1 MHVLVTGA
9 GGHLGRKLF
18 DYLTLQPNVT
28 VSGLDIRPVDHPNI
42 YEADFGGEPN
52 WTDYLNDVDVIVH
65 FAGDREPSATWES
78 AVRNNMD
85 ATLTLYHFAV
95 KKNISRFIL
104 ASSNWVFGDKRFT
117 DDVLNS
123 KTNVGPI
130 NAYGMSKLFGK
141 RVGKYLQILMEY
153 PLSVYGL
160 AGHNGPTITNLELI
174 WQWDDGGKKCG
185 SAMKIF

>member
-18 DYLTLQPNVT
+18 DYLTLQPNIT

-95 KKNISRFIL
+95 KKIFPVSYWQVQIGFL
-104 ASSNWVFGDKRFT
+104 E
-117 DDVLNS
+117 
-123 KTNVGPI
+123 TN
-130 NAYGMSKLFGK
+130 AL
-141 RVGKYLQILMEY
+141 
-153 PLSVYGL
+153 
-160 AGHNGPTITNLELI
+160 PT
-174 WQWDDGGKKCG
+174 
-185 SAMKIF
+185 MF